1 MEKASKRR
9 RSLRRC
15 LCFEGALSLCRRA
28 RGHSNGLPTGAR
40 RAFLSSVG
48 AEKRRG
54 LPLQFLDPAP
64 TIVGRR
70 ASKNAGLFFPFC
82 SSSSSLTPTPLSSSF
97 QHSSFQTPENSNP
110 SSKPT
115 SLPTPEAPV
124 ALYTTSTTTPL
135 PPPPTQPAAAAL
147 YREWSIGG
155 EAPGARTEAP
165 PGREQPRGPPSSR
178 SRRQPKRGTSPSTGP
193 CVRSCPWPFCLCSRA
208 CRHRLRA

>member
-15 LCFEGALSLCRRA
+15 LCFEGALSGPFAGELEDIRMVSPLARDVHFCRRWG
-28 RGHSNGLPTGAR
+28 RRKEEDSLSNFSTPPR
-40 RAFLSSVG
+40 
-48 AEKRRG
+48 K
-54 LPLQFLDPAP
+54 
-64 TIVGRR
+64 GRR

-147 YREWSIGG
+147 YRERSIGG